1 MRDLMTH
8 RGPDDAGVYL
18 NKNIGLAH
26 RRLSIIDVAGGYQP
40 LSNEDDTVWIIYNG
54 EIYNYLDLKE
64 TLKSKGHVFKTN
76 SDTEV
81 ILHAYE
87 EFGVGCL
94 EYMRGMFAF
103 AIWDDR
109 KKQFFGAR
117 DRLGIK
123 PFYYYNLNNCFIF
136 SSEIK
141 SILLD
146 ERVNKVIDDQS
157 LFYYLNVRYIPAPYT
172 IYKDIFKLEPGHYV
186 LIKNNQV
193 DIRCYWDV
201 QPLEWSEHGRRK
213 TEDVEAEFM
222 SILQDCVRMRLMSEV
237 PLGVLLSGG
246 IDSSMVVALMSKIAD
261 QQIKTFSVGYEQDY
275 GINEFSYARIVAR
288 KFGADHHEIPISTQD
303 FYSFLP
309 RLVWHLDEPIS
320 DPATIPLFFLA
331 EFSRKSVTVV
341 LSGEGADEIL
351 AGYYIYKK
359 MLLMERFRKIPK
371 AIRETLIINLLH
383 SVFKSEKHRKYL
395 NLARLPLEERYRGVS
410 RAFQNNSLEQLLKS
424 NSPFQ
429 DSLNHH
435 YNQYYDR
442 VGKAHPLNK
451 MLYVDLKNWLPDDL
465 LMKADKMTMA
475 ASQELRVPFLDHRL
489 VEFAFSLS
497 PKEKINGD
505 STKHLLRKIAA
516 EILPQEIIKREKKG
530 FPVPINHWFRGD
542 LNQIASEVLLDSSSV
557 CAQYFDL
564 SYISSLLNEHG
575 NGLQDYSENI
585 WNLIILEFWHKTFM
599 KN

>member
-1 MRDLMTH
+1 
-8 RGPDDAGVYL
+8 
-18 NKNIGLAH
+18 
-26 RRLSIIDVAGGYQP
+26 
-40 LSNEDDTVWIIYNG
+40 
-54 EIYNYLDLKE
+54 
-64 TLKSKGHVFKTN
+64 
-76 SDTEV
+76 
-81 ILHAYE
+81 
-87 EFGVGCL
+87 
-94 EYMRGMFAF
+94 
-103 AIWDDR
+103 
-109 KKQFFGAR
+109 
-117 DRLGIK
+117 
-123 PFYYYNLNNCFIF
+123 
-136 SSEIK
+136 
-141 SILLD
+141 
-146 ERVNKVIDDQS
+146 
-157 LFYYLNVRYIPAPYT
+157 
-172 IYKDIFKLEPGHYV
+172 
-186 LIKNNQV
+186 
-193 DIRCYWDV
+193 
-201 QPLEWSEHGRRK
+201 
-213 TEDVEAEFM
+213 
-222 SILQDCVRMRLMSEV
+222 MRLMSEV

-359 MLLMERFRKIPK
+359 MLLMEQFRKIPK

-410 RAFQNNSLEQLLKS
+410 RAFQNNSLKQLLKS
-424 NSPFQ
+424 NLPFQ
-429 DSLNHH
+429 GSLNHH
-435 YNQYYDR
+435 YSQYYDR

-585 WNLIILEFWHKTFM
+585 WNLIILDFWHKTFM